1 MFQYTR
7 LKPEQSRAKWAN
19 KLNESYGAQLKGGA
33 NAPNQFGR
41 RMEMISKLAGIKE
54 IADGGV
60 NLGERKMF
68 ENYNIS
74 GTGDIMGMGASL
86 WPSDP
91 GTSPGTDEGA
101 WTKPNYKKGSGD
113 VPSMIFGLAMNVA
126 AYTVG
131 FDLVNTIPVDTPT
144 AAFQFLDSIY
154 AGGKLN
160 EAGNPPAYM
169 KVSSLKLRNGF
180 QYDQLTIGGY
190 VFVKTKGANTAV
202 QGVYMGKSFF
212 DGSIIIKLDS
222 TGTIT
227 AGAYTKADVLSVGDI
242 FDPVAGVEI
251 IAGSTAL
258 LADGTAL
265 DADVAY
271 ADYVESF
278 REHVQG
284 FTNSDK
290 VTPRS
295 MTRAEGEQGTRSVI
309 NLRLWSTSLEM
320 RTVEVLADIT
330 KTQLKDLSAYG
341 IDGVAQLY
349 KAGQNELIQS
359 INDEIIREFTRLG
372 VKNHAQLLVAQGLNL
387 NLYLAPAGTA
397 SKPLTQF
404 NVAEFK
410 DDQGVDRSAE
420 FGAIPNAENNS
431 AAENNGTR
439 QRRVYSRL
447 LAASKIIGTISRY
460 GAGDV
465 AIVNSQVAVALE
477 DAKNFQAVPME
488 NNLGST
494 GDLHFIGMISGI
506 RIYLNPKWTWDDMRI
521 SVGRQGQE
529 DQPGLKFFAYDLA
542 SSVEVIDS
550 STYAPKLCIT
560 SRFAIQP
567 CGFHPEASYLT
578 FAINSG
584 FGQDAWV

>member
-7 LKPEQSRAKWAN
+7 LKPAQAKAKWAN
-19 KLNESYGAQLKGGA
+19 KLNESYGNLGFEKSAHGSH
-33 NAPNQFGR
+33 
-41 RMEMISKLAGIKE
+41 RMDLMGKLAGIKE
-54 IADGGV
+54 IVDGGF
-60 NLGERKMF
+60 NAKEKSLLES
-68 ENYNIS
+68 YNIS
-74 GTGDIMGMGASL
+74 GTADIMGMGPTT

-91 GTSPGTDEGA
+91 GTAPGNQEGA
-101 WTKPNYKKGSGD
+101 WSRSNYKKGSGD

-131 FDLVNTIPVDTPT
+131 FDLVNTIAVDTPS

-154 AGGKLN
+154 AGGKLS

-169 KVSSLKLRNGF
+169 KVSSKNLRNGF
-180 QYDQLTIGGY
+180 DYSSFVVGGFI
-190 VFVKTKGANTAV
+190 FVKTKGADTAV
-202 QGVYMGKSFF
+202 QGVYMGKSFY
-212 DGSIIIKLDS
+212 DGSVIIKLDS
-222 TGTIT
+222 TGTI
-227 AGAYTKADVLSVGDI
+227 AAGGAYTKTDALSVGDV
-242 FDPVAGVEI
+242 FSDEI
-251 IAGSTAL
+251 ELIAGSSAV
-258 LADGTAL
+258 LADGTAV
-265 DADVAY
+265 DAGEAK
-271 ADYVESF
+271 ADYVETF

-290 VTPRS
+290 VTARS
-295 MTRAEGEQGTRSVI
+295 MDRATGEQGTRSVI
-309 NLRLWSTSLEM
+309 NLRLWSATLEM

-372 VKNHAQLLVAQGLNL
+372 VKNHAQLLAAQGLNL
-387 NLYLAPAGTA
+387 NLFIAPAGTT
-397 SKPLTQF
+397 SKPLNQF
-404 NVAEFK
+404 GYEEFK
-410 DDQGVDRSAE
+410 DDEGNDRAAE
-420 FGAIPNAENNS
+420 FGSIPNAENNS

-447 LAASKIIGTISRY
+447 LAASGIIGTISRY
-460 GAGDV
+460 GDGDV
-465 AIVNSQVAVALE
+465 AIVNPQIAIALQ
-477 DAKNFQAVPME
+477 DAKNFNAVPVE

-494 GDLHFIGMISGI
+494 GDLHFIGMINGI
-506 RIYLNPKWTWDDMRI
+506 RIYKNPKWKWNDMRI
-521 SVGRQGQE
+521 SVGRQGAE

-542 SSVEVIDS
+542 QSVEVIDS

-560 SRFAIQP
+560 SRFAVQA

-578 FAINSG
+578 FVINSG
-584 FGQDAWV
+584 FGQDTWV